1 LIDVEDLMK
10 IVANKTRCAG
20 HARCAAVSDR
30 IFELDENGYIGF
42 EERQV
47 PPELQEVARRGV
59 RACPE
64 RALKLLENDG

>member
-1 LIDVEDLMK
+1 MK

-30 IFELDENGYIGF
+30 IFELDENGYIAF
-42 EERQV
+42 EEKQV
-47 PPELQEVARRGV
+47 PAELREVARRGV

-64 RALKLLENDG
+64 RALKLLETEA